1 MTVVEESSA
10 RADGPSRVVDLVTV
24 LSGRALAPSNASAD
38 PGTHDFHRVLP
49 TWWLV
54 IDRQPFASK
63 QALSSAGRLLRSH
76 HGPYI
81 D

>member
-1 MTVVEESSA
+1 MEENPT
-10 RADGPSRVVDLVTV
+10 RTERPSQVVDLLTV
-24 LSGRALAPSNASAD
+24 LSGRALTPSNASAD

-63 QALSSAGRLLRSH
+63 QALSSAGRFRRSH